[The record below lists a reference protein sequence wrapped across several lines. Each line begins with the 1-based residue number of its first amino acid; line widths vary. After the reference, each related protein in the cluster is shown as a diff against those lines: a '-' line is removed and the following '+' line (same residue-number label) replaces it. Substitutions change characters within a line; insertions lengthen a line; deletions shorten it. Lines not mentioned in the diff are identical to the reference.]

1 MSQEITLKIIGM
13 HCTACAMNIDGALED
28 AGVEEARTSFAKQE
42 VKLKFDESKINL
54 TEIKKIIKT
63 EGYDVN

>member
-1 MSQEITLKIIGM
+1 MTQEITLKIIGM

-42 VKLKFDESKINL
+42 VKLKFDEQKIDL
-54 TEIKKIIKT
+54 AEIKKIIKA
-63 EGYDVN
+63 EGYEVN